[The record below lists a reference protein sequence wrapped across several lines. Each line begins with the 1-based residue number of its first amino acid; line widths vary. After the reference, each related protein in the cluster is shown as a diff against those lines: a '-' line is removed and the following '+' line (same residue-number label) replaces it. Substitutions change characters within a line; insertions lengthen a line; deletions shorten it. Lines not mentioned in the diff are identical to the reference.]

1 MVRSIE
7 LLNGGTT
14 IVDDDDYQAVCHFPW
29 RRSSKGYV
37 IIPTRR
43 TASAMRCISIAI
55 WPNRGT
61 VKWSIISIMTP

>member
-14 IVDDDDYQAVCHFPW
+14 QVDDDDYPRVCHLPW

-37 IIPTRR
+37 MY
-43 TASAMRCISIAI
+43 AFSV
-55 WPNRGT
+55 N
-61 VKWSIISIMTP
+61 